1 MEYLGIKI
9 VLTGLI
15 SVASGAIMA
24 APFMDGT
31 GIKDAPS
38 LYYKALTVFL
48 VFGGMAGVLAGFLAM
63 IWL

>member
-1 MEYLGIKI
+1 MECLGLKI
-9 VLTGLI
+9 VFTGWI
-15 SVASGAIMA
+15 SVASGAIMV

-38 LYYKALTVFL
+38 VYYKALTVCL
-48 VFGGMAGVLAGFLAM
+48 VFGGMAGLLAGLLVI